1 MAGADQA
8 SEHLKRYLQQLTPQV
23 RSRLLTELERLH
35 HLGEDVLHSE
45 ELIALLRAEFRNT
58 GQSHYRAGNPSRH
71 FFQLLEPMLVDS
83 APERANAGQIA
94 RGSLGPIWSVIAEK
108 LLPSMTRDYAESAK
122 KAIAANKLGEAQN
135 FAAAFR
141 KKVLIYLDGVL
152 GSADGAD
159 GVRAEL
165 KAHTSSHAA
174 FDDLMKMLRVI
185 RAQQPL
191 LEFAAALPPKIREF
205 DGALFFKVLDLL
217 NTLKAK
223 DASGVPFALTITAG
237 RLSKHWQL
245 IHFATKPAGS
255 QAVSKIAAM
264 PYAIAVSMVLDG
276 IDEKRQSLLDAFKT
290 NRIPLAKE
298 VLNEIY
304 AIENAVRERID
315 LGKSDWGN
323 RLHDL
328 MTSVDVALDAE
339 INTIPVDHR
348 NLKHT
353 LESSRLRPGH
363 SWTERLSQIIKKGQ
377 ATLAG
382 S

>member
-1 MAGADQA
+1 M
-8 SEHLKRYLQQLTPQV
+8 P
-23 RSRLLTELERLH
+23 
-35 HLGEDVLHSE
+35 
-45 ELIALLRAEFRNT
+45 
-58 GQSHYRAGNPSRH
+58 
-71 FFQLLEPMLVDS
+71 
-83 APERANAGQIA
+83 
-94 RGSLGPIWSVIAEK
+94 K
-108 LLPSMTRDYAESAK
+108 LLPSMTRDYIDSAK
-122 KAIAANKLGEAQN
+122 MVIAANKLGEAQN
-135 FAAAFR
+135 IATAFR
-141 KKVLIYLDGVL
+141 KKVLTYLDGVL

-159 GVRAEL
+159 RVRAEL
-165 KAHTSSHAA
+165 KVHTSSHAT
-174 FDDLMKMLRVI
+174 FDDLMKMLRVM

-191 LEFAAALPPKIREF
+191 LEFATALPLKIREF
-205 DGALFFKVLDLL
+205 DGVPFFKALDLL
-217 NTLKAK
+217 NALKAK
-223 DASGVPFALTITAG
+223 DTNAVPFALTIAAG

-255 QAVSKIAAM
+255 RAVSKIAAV
-264 PYAIAVSMVLDG
+264 PYAIAVSMVLDR
-276 IDEKRQSLLDAFKT
+276 IDEKRQLLLDAFKT

-304 AIENAVRERID
+304 EIGNAVRERID

-328 MTSVDVALDAE
+328 TTAIDFALDAE

-353 LESSRLRPGH
+353 LESTRLRPGH